1 MPKVSVALIVR
12 NEAENIATCLN
23 SVRAHVDEIV
33 VVDTGSTDDTKQIVR
48 QFTDRIFD
56 FVWCDDFGKA
66 RQYAFDQATGN
77 WVFWMDADDILVG
90 GEHLREEIASA
101 PPETTSMLWKYIY
114 VSNGVPTLEHWR
126 ERCVRNDGSYRWT
139 GRVHET
145 LETEQRDVRFYS
157 QRVFLEHHQKHLATR
172 SRRNLNIL
180 EAEFAELGDQ
190 VSPRTLFYLGN
201 EYMEYAEWEK
211 AVESYRLYLQ
221 KGTWQ
226 DERYFAA
233 IRLGRSLRNLKRYDK
248 ALDAYLSA
256 LKERPEFPHAYFGLA
271 EVYYY
276 LQMWERV
283 IHWAEIGH
291 QIPSPITTL
300 FLIKTE
306 WEYDWLIH
314 YTNALYHVGRLQDAL
329 EWTDY
334 ALSLRPEDAYHLSNK
349 AFFLNRVDALI
360 RAQMSS
366 Y

>member
-1 MPKVSVALIVR
+1 MPTISVALIVR
-12 NEAENIATCLN
+12 NEAENIANCLS
-23 SVRAHVDEIV
+23 SVRGYVDEII
-33 VVDTGSTDDTKQIVR
+33 VVDTGSTDVTQNVVR

-66 RQYAFDQATGN
+66 RQYAFDQATGD

-90 GEHLREEIASA
+90 GDHLRSEIEAV
-101 PPETTSMLWKYIY
+101 PPETTSLWWKYVY
-114 VSNGVPTLEHWR
+114 VTNGFPTLEHWR
-126 ERCVRNDGSYRWT
+126 ERCVRNDGSFRWS

-145 LETEQRDVRFYS
+145 LQTDGQDHRFYS
-157 QRVFLEHHQKHLATR
+157 PQIYIEHHQKHLATR

-180 EAEFAELGDQ
+180 EAEFAELGDA
-190 VSPRTLFYLGN
+190 VSARTLFYLGN

-211 AVESYRLYLQ
+211 AVESYRLYLR

-226 DERYFAA
+226 DERYIAA
-233 IRLGRSLRNLKRYDK
+233 IQRARALRNLERYEE

-271 EVYYY
+271 EVYYT
-276 LQMWERV
+276 LQMWDRV
-283 IHWAEIGH
+283 IHWIEIG
-291 QIPSPITTL
+291 QQMPPPITTL

-349 AFFLNRVDALI
+349 AFFLKRVDAVI
-360 RAQMSS
+360 RAQMSAF
-366 Y
+366 

>member
-1 MPKVSVALIVR
+1 MPKISVALIVR

-23 SVRAHVDEIV
+23 SVREHVDEIV
-33 VVDTGSTDDTKQIVR
+33 VVDTGSTDDTKEIVS

-66 RQYAFDQATGN
+66 RQYAFDQATGD

-90 GEHLREEIASA
+90 GEHLRGEIEAV
-101 PPETTSMLWKYIY
+101 PPETTEIQWKYIY
-114 VSNGVPTLEHWR
+114 IVNGAVVLEHWR
-126 ERCVRNDGSYRWT
+126 ERCVRNDGSYRWF

-145 LETEQRDVRFYS
+145 LDTTQAKVRFFS
-157 QRVFLEHHQKHLATR
+157 QQVYLEHHQKHLATR

-180 EAEFAELGDQ
+180 EAEYAELGTAI
-190 VSPRTLFYLGN
+190 SARSLFYLGN
-201 EYMEYAEWEK
+201 EYMDNAEWEK
-211 AVESYRLYLQ
+211 AVEHYRLYLQ

-226 DERYFAA
+226 DERYLAA
-233 IRLGRSLRNLKRYDK
+233 IRLARSLRNLKRFDE

-271 EVYYY
+271 EIYYY
-276 LQMWERV
+276 LQAWDRV
-283 IHWAEIGH
+283 IHWVEIGERM
-291 QIPSPITTL
+291 PPPVTTL
-300 FLIKTE
+300 FLIRAE
-306 WEYDWLIH
+306 WEYDWIIY

-334 ALSLRPEDAYHLSNK
+334 ALNLRPEDAYHLSNK
-349 AFFLNRVDALI
+349 KFFLSRVDALI
-360 RAQMSS
+360 RSQMNA